1 MNDKF
6 AFLLSTRFWAIVLG
20 SVSAIIV
27 QPEFTTDEWYVSVGK
42 ILGLVS
48 AGFTTIRTIDRNLGD
63 K

>member
-20 SVSAIIV
+20 SASTILVSPDFA
-27 QPEFTTDEWYVSVGK
+27 TDEWYVSLGK
-42 ILGLVS
+42 FIGYV
-48 AGFTTIRTIDRNLGD
+48 ATGFTVVRTIDRNIWD

>member
-20 SVSAIIV
+20 SASTVLVS
-27 QPEFTTDEWYVSVGK
+27 PEFANDEWYVSLGK
-42 ILGLVS
+42 FLSYVAG
-48 AGFTTIRTIDRNLGD
+48 GFTVVRTIDRNIWD